1 MNRRAIGCGA
11 LAAGVF
17 VLLTGFAVWRASAPA
32 ECPTTLPYEPAS
44 YRPAGE
50 PTDGPVLSGIE
61 EPLERSGFVSFGF
74 ARWEVWVEPGRAPT
88 ASGEPLPQRIVL
100 ACGDGTFRAYQRG
113 TE

>member
-17 VLLTGFAVWRASAPA
+17 VLVGVLAIWRAGAPPG
-32 ECPTTLPYEPAS
+32 CPTTLPYEPAA
-44 YRPAGE
+44 YRPAGDVTE
-50 PTDGPVLSGIE
+50 DPVLPGVDS
-61 EPLERSGFVSFGF
+61 PLEQSGFASFGL

-88 ASGEPLPQRIVL
+88 ASGELLPQRIVL
-100 ACGDGTFRAYQRG
+100 ACGDGTYQAYQRG

>member
-1 MNRRAIGCGA
+1 MNRRVLGCGA
-11 LAAGVF
+11 LGAGAF
-17 VLLTGFAVWRASAPA
+17 VLLAVIGIWRAGAPA
-32 ECPTTLPYEPAS
+32 ECPTTLPYEPAA

-50 PTDGPVLSGIE
+50 PTTEPAMEGIE
-61 EPLERSGFVSFGF
+61 RPLELAGTVSFGL

-113 TE
+113 TA